1 VWDDARGVMRDA
13 DPTDDQLF
21 ALMEEAMREDD
32 DASDPCF
39 PSCESV
45 AEATK
50 KLDHA
55 EPMVVRLDSGNVHV
69 CRGFACP
76 FLMQSSDVDKT
87 WFCQLS
93 GRVISHPL
101 EAAHDSSWT
110 GRSCGSADPDMHSGA
125 CAAAS
130 WRNKRTAFAASAA
143 AYSRASDMTVGE
155 VEAFDAKAPTTEPRP
170 AKRGAPC
177 VVDVND
183 GEVNMQKRA
192 KALKRVTSLQNRD
205 VQLRLTADAASV
217 VTKLYTVLPTTGR
230 TPKKHEPASSIA
242 PATAT
247 IVDARLENF
256 DFVLKMALKRY
267 VARCRE
273 ARALPTLTGIHD
285 VAAAANLFVKGR
297 QKEASERRDAYMT
310 RRVALNG
317 RTIELCSSLIF
328 SLWSVMCSTVY
339 FVEHQTGDSFRPF
352 AAGVMYGLKRGV
364 RLHNNLVVVPAIEQL
379 ASQLPELRST
389 TATAAARQLQQASHK
404 GLCALHRGIASIE
417 QLDPQQKQD
426 ALARL
431 QVAAKI
437 SSDLVA
443 WVESAMR
450 QEAKHAE

>member
-1 VWDDARGVMRDA
+1 MGDAV
-13 DPTDDQLF
+13 PTDDQLF
-21 ALMEEAMREDD
+21 ALMDAAMHADDEDENAAD
-32 DASDPCF
+32 VCADATK
-39 PSCESV
+39 
-45 AEATK
+45 ATK
-50 KLDHA
+50 KLDHT

-76 FLMQSSDVDKT
+76 FLMQSSEVDKT

-93 GRVISHPL
+93 GRVIRHSL

-125 CAAAS
+125 CATAA

-143 AYSRASDMTVGE
+143 AYSRASDMTIGE
-155 VEAFDAKAPTTEPRP
+155 VEAVDQKAATTEPRP

-177 VVDVND
+177 VVDVD
-183 GEVNMQKRA
+183 DSEVNMQKRA

-217 VTKLYTVLPTTGR
+217 VTKLYTVLSTAGR
-230 TPKKHEPASSIA
+230 TPKKHEPACSIA

-273 ARALPTLTGIHD
+273 SRTPPTLTGIHD

-297 QKEASERRDAYMT
+297 QREAGERRDVCTT

-328 SLWSVMCSTVY
+328 SLWSVMCSTSY

-364 RLHNNLVVVPAIEQL
+364 RLHNNVVVVPAIAQL
-379 ASQLPELRST
+379 ALQLPALRST
-389 TATAAARQLQQASHK
+389 TATPAARQLQQASHK

-417 QLDPQQKQD
+417 QLDAPAKRE
-426 ALARL
+426 ALAQMR
-431 QVAAKI
+431 VAAKI
-437 SSDLVA
+437 SVDLAA
-443 WVESAMR
+443 WVETAMR